1 VLLFISS
8 VVFYKHVYVIAL
20 HMINYAKIINYVYSI
35 HMYFKPLDNVQTNIV
50 MLTVGDVFPNCFIV
64 RWKM

>member
-1 VLLFISS
+1 
-8 VVFYKHVYVIAL
+8 
-20 HMINYAKIINYVYSI
+20 MINYAKIINYVYSI